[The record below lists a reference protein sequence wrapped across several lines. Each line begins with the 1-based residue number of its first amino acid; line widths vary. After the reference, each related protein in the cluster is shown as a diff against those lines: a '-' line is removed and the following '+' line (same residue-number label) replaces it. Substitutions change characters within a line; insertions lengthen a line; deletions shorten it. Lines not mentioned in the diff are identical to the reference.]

1 MSDIILTPEQ
11 IRANM
16 AQTLVELRKAADAI
30 RNLEEIAE
38 RSDLI
43 VDSKT
48 DIALLEATGT
58 VDERKAKARLAV
70 VEARDEAIIHRA
82 ALNRAKLKAKH
93 LEQTLMTWQS
103 MLKSI
108 QIEGA

>member
-1 MSDIILTPEQ
+1 MSELTITPEQ

-16 AQTLVELRKAADAI
+16 QMVLGELRKAADAI
-30 RNLEEIAE
+30 EQLETIAE
-38 RSDLI
+38 RSDLLA
-43 VDSKT
+43 DSAM
-48 DIALLEATGT
+48 DVALLEATGT
-58 VDERKAKARLAV
+58 VDERKAQARLKS
-70 VEARDEAIIHRA
+70 VEQRDEAIIRRA

-108 QIEGA
+108 QLEGA

>member
-1 MSDIILTPEQ
+1 MNDIVITPEQ
-11 IRANM
+11 IRSNM
-16 AQTLVELRKAADAI
+16 AATLTELRKAADAI
-30 RNLEEIAE
+30 ERLETIAE

-43 VDSKT
+43 VDTAFDMS
-48 DIALLEATGT
+48 LLNSTGT
-58 VDERKAKARLAV
+58 VDERKAKARLDSI
-70 VEARDEAIIHRA
+70 EKRDEAIVHRA

>member
-16 AQTLVELRKAADAI
+16 ASTLVELRKAADAI
-30 RNLEEIAE
+30 EKLETLAE
-38 RSDLI
+38 RSDLLA
-43 VDSKT
+43 DSAF
-48 DIALLEATGT
+48 DVALLESAGT
-58 VDERKAKARLAV
+58 VDERKASARLKS
-70 VEARDEAIIHRA
+70 VEKRDEAIIHRA

-108 QIEGA
+108 QLEGA